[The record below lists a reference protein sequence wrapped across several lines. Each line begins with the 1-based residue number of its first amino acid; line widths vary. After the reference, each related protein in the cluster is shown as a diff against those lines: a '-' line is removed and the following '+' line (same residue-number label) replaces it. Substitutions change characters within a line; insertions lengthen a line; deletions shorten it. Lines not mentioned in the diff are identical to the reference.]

1 MVNKT
6 GNRNRTSE
14 RCKFQILVS
23 TTALLNDYI
32 RNPLLTIIKFYMRL
46 GQVVSL
52 MSVCFFIITRMRG
65 SAICCVR
72 SQWLQSMGYRPNF
85 AHHCPG
91 WRTAAILKKNMKSPS
106 NSGFC
111 CRINHSYYSL
121 YYCRDMVISNLV
133 TMEDCDSECRS
144 QPEPVF
150 TLLTTISQPLKPK
163 DLFLNYLK
171 TVHGLT
177 LLIESVKNW
186 TVNISLTQI
195 STTGTESFTHK
206 MAALEFCQ

>member
-1 MVNKT
+1 MADC
-6 GNRNRTSE
+6 RHFE
-14 RCKFQILVS
+14 
-23 TTALLNDYI
+23 
-32 RNPLLTIIKFYMRL
+32 
-46 GQVVSL
+46 
-52 MSVCFFIITRMRG
+52 
-65 SAICCVR
+65 
-72 SQWLQSMGYRPNF
+72 
-85 AHHCPG
+85 
-91 WRTAAILKKNMKSPS
+91 KNMKSPS
-106 NSGFC
+106 TSGLC
-111 CRINHSYYSL
+111 RRINHSYYSL
-121 YYCRDMVISNLV
+121 CYCRDMVISNLV

-206 MAALEFCQ
+206 VAALEFCLQDGSVLRVLPTRWRRWSFANKMAFGFSEYLLT

>member
-1 MVNKT
+1 MT
-6 GNRNRTSE
+6 TSE
-14 RCKFQILVS
+14 IRYWLSSNFTCGLDRWSVWCLYVS
-23 TTALLNDYI
+23 
-32 RNPLLTIIKFYMRL
+32 
-46 GQVVSL
+46 S
-52 MSVCFFIITRMRG
+52 SSRG
-65 SAICCVR
+65 CAVAQYAVLEANGY
-72 SQWLQSMGYRPNF
+72 SQWDIGQISHITVQDGGRPPF
-85 AHHCPG
+85 
-91 WRTAAILKKNMKSPS
+91 WKKNMKSPS